1 MNIEQAKTIPIEKI
15 LNKVGIHPEKISGFD
30 SWYLSPFTIEK
41 TASFKVNQKINRWY
55 CHSSGFGGNT
65 VDFTVKYFNYT
76 VSDALIFL
84 SDFES
89 SFLFQKQISNS
100 PDIYKNENSI
110 IITKIISVQH
120 IALKQYLNSRNIIN
134 LEIRKQLK
142 EIHYTVNDKSFYG
155 LGFKNDNDGWE
166 IRSKYSK
173 ICLGK
178 KDIRLIKNG
187 NIKLR
192 IFEGF
197 FDYLSIIQINTK
209 TITNNSDYLIL
220 NSVAMILKNKSI
232 LIDYLALELFLDND
246 TTGDKYTQLIL
257 KEFKNAVDF
266 RETYLEYKDLNEW
279 LMNKEILPKIQL

>member
-1 MNIEQAKTIPIEKI
+1 MNIKLAKTIPIEQILFKI
-15 LNKVGIHPEKISGFD
+15 GLNPQKTNGFE

-41 TASFKVNQKINRWY
+41 TASFKVNQKINRWF
-55 CHSSGFGGNT
+55 CHSSGFGGNA

-84 SDFES
+84 SDFKS
-89 SFLFQKQISNS
+89 SFSSQKQILNS

-110 IITKIISVQH
+110 IITKISSVQH

-134 LEIRKQLK
+134 PEIQKQLK
-142 EIHYTVNDKSFYG
+142 EIHYTTVNHKNYFG
-155 LGFKNDNDGWE
+155 LGFKNDSDAWE

-173 ICLGK
+173 ICIGR

-187 NIKLR
+187 NTKLR

-197 FDYLSIIQINTK
+197 FDYLSFIQINTK
-209 TITNNSDYLIL
+209 TITTNSDYLIL

-232 LIDYLALELFLDND
+232 LLDYETTELFLDND
-246 TTGDKYTQLIL
+246 ATGDKYTQIIL
-257 KEFKNAVDF
+257 DEFKNAIDF
-266 RETYLEYKDLNEW
+266 RVTYSGYKDLNESII
-279 LMNKEILPKIQL
+279 NREITTKN

>member
-1 MNIEQAKTIPIEKI
+1 MNIQQAKNVPIEQI
-15 LNKVGIHPEKISGFD
+15 LLKMGINPQKTSGFD
-30 SWYLSPFTIEK
+30 IWYLSPFTIEK
-41 TASFKVNQKINRWY
+41 TASFKVNQKINRWF

-89 SFLFQKQISNS
+89 YFSFQKQISNS

-120 IALKQYLNSRNIIN
+120 IALKQYLNSRNITN

-142 EIHYTVNDKSFYG
+142 EIHYTVNDKSFFG
-155 LGFKNDNDGWE
+155 LGFKNDSDGWE

-173 ICLGK
+173 ICIGR

-187 NIKLR
+187 YTKLR

-197 FDYLSIIQINTK
+197 CDYLSFIQINTK
-209 TITNNSDYLIL
+209 TITTNSDYLIL
-220 NSVAMILKNKSI
+220 NSAAMILKNKSI
-232 LIDYLALELFLDND
+232 LLDYETTELFLDND
-246 TTGDKYTQLIL
+246 ATGDKYTQIIL
-257 KEFKNAVDF
+257 DEFKNAIDF
-266 RETYLEYKDLNEW
+266 RVTYSGYKDLNESII
-279 LMNKEILPKIQL
+279 NREIPTKN